1 MPRSTE
7 AVMQARDWQLWLFLM
22 MLALLTGCAGQAT
35 IPRDDS
41 RHAED
46 LSIERALILSRAK
59 RAMGTPYRWGGT
71 SESGLDCSGLVQM
84 SYQAAG
90 IAVPRSSDA
99 QYRELPSVETARPGD
114 LLFFATGKGRG
125 KANHVGIYLGDGRMI
140 HAPGRGR
147 QVTTTSLDID
157 YWQKRY
163 LGAAGPAP

>member
-1 MPRSTE
+1 
-7 AVMQARDWQLWLFLM
+7 MQARDWQLWLFLM